1 MITTVE
7 ADRYFHITGL
17 TTTEI
22 EDGISTAVS
31 LAHAHSKRDG
41 WEGVLVTRHEP
52 GVYTVNLSSEIP
64 YGITMERDL
73 DSKTKLAHEE
83 QT

>member
-1 MITTVE
+1 MITTIE

-22 EDGISTAVS
+22 EDEISTAVS
-31 LAHAHSKRDG
+31 LAQIHAKSDG

-64 YGITMERDL
+64 YGITMERNL
-73 DSKTKLAHEE
+73 DSRTKHFH
-83 QT
+83 

>member
-1 MITTVE
+1 MITTRE

-17 TTTEI
+17 TSTEI

-31 LAHAHSKRDG
+31 LAHAHSKRDA

-73 DSKTKLAHEE
+73 DGKTKHSHESQE
-83 QT
+83 

>member
-1 MITTVE
+1 MITTIE

-22 EDGISTAVS
+22 DDGISIAVR
-31 LAHAHSKRDG
+31 LAHTHSRRDG

-52 GVYTVNLSSEIP
+52 GLYTVNLSSEIP

-73 DSKTKLAHEE
+73 DSRTKLS
-83 QT
+83 QKVQM

>member
-1 MITTVE
+1 MITTIE

-22 EDGISTAVS
+22 EEGISTAVS
-31 LAHAHSKRDG
+31 LAHAHSKKDG
-41 WEGVLVTRHEP
+41 WEGVLVTRHQP

-64 YGITMERDL
+64 YGMTMERDL
-73 DSKTKLAHEE
+73 DSRTKHTHEE
-83 QT
+83 QK

>member
-1 MITTVE
+1 MITTIE
-7 ADRYFHITGL
+7 ADRYFHIAGL
-17 TTTEI
+17 TTSEI
-22 EDGISTAVS
+22 EDDINSAVS

-52 GVYTVNLSSEIP
+52 GLYTVNLSSEIP

-73 DSKTKLAHEE
+73 DFRTNLSHEV
-83 QT
+83 QK